1 MPGTNPGTNP
11 ETNPLVRVLDN
22 DTGHKISIRSKAV
35 RYGNYTVLKDEPA
48 LDHNGKALPPEYATR
63 PSSPV
68 DEDEPGA
75 NDQGEPATKPATK
88 NGYDAQTVDEL
99 KDEIGRRNAE
109 RPTDQHVQVAAP
121 GNKPQL
127 VAALVADD
135 ELLSNPN

>member
-1 MPGTNPGTNP
+1 MPAANS
-11 ETNPLVRVLDN
+11 NPLVRVLDN
-22 DTGHKISIRSKAV
+22 DTGHKITIRTKAL

-48 LDHNGKALPPEYATR
+48 LDHNGEALPPEYATR

-75 NDQGEPATKPATK
+75 NDQGETATK

-99 KDEIGRRNAE
+99 KDEISRRNTE
-109 RPTDQHVQVAAP
+109 RPADRHVQVKAP
-121 GNKPQL
+121 ANKPQL